1 MYSEGEEQQAMD
13 EPPKMY
19 FSGDFLSKQAVYCS
33 LLEHLMEEQAA
44 ESVIGPRRAGSFGRD
59 EENFTGRRAGAHR
72 LELRASSFAVKGG
85 FQLKSRNA
93 DCPGM
98 SSRLGLTP
106 WTT

>member
-19 FSGDFLSKQAVYCS
+19 FSEDFLSKQAVYCS

-59 EENFTGRRAGAHR
+59 EENFTGRRAVPTDSSYEHHPLR
-72 LELRASSFAVKGG
+72 LRAGSG
-85 FQLKSRNA
+85 
-93 DCPGM
+93 
-98 SSRLGLTP
+98 
-106 WTT
+106 